1 MKGKIFG
8 VLFASLLAI
17 SLLLAAAPG
26 VLANG
31 GYDYLVKAEVEPLVI
46 TINGNSAAGQ
56 VFNVGDTL
64 YLEGYVQAIAGI
76 YGPGEVDA
84 DIWRQFSVNGPSG
97 LLYTDERIWEWSEE
111 GFAEVSGFAANISL
125 TYVLNAAGT
134 HTINLS
140 SDATVGAYEFYQGD
154 NAHIQL
160 TFTVVLGKTA
170 DLITDGGDNP
180 TDVGDLKV
188 THDAGVFNVE
198 YILDTP
204 WEIVDTHVYIGTNP
218 PSKSSPGKFPYTAG
232 VIDFGSPPPVYIA
245 AHAKIRMQT
254 GVDENGNP
262 VYAYAGV
269 WAQTGEDISIGKGAN
284 WATCFEY

>member
-1 MKGKIFG
+1 VKRKIFG

-17 SLLLAAAPG
+17 SLLVAAAPSI
-26 VLANG
+26 LANG
-31 GYDYLVKAEVEPLVI
+31 GYDYIVKAEVEPLVI
-46 TINGNSAAGQ
+46 TINGNPAAGQ
-56 VFNVGDTL
+56 VFNVGDTV

-97 LLYTDERIWEWSEE
+97 LLYTDERITEWGEE
-111 GFAEVSGFAANISL
+111 GFAQVSGFATNISL
-125 TYVLNAAGT
+125 TYVLNATGT
-134 HTINLS
+134 HIINLT
-140 SDATVGAYEFYQGD
+140 SDATVEAYEFSEWD
-154 NAHIQL
+154 NSHTQL

-198 YILDTP
+198 YILDAP

-218 PSKSSPGKFPYTAG
+218 PSKSSPGKFPYTTG
-232 VIDFGSPPPVYIA
+232 DIDFGSAPPVYIA
-245 AHAKIRMQT
+245 AHATIRMQT
-254 GVDENGNP
+254 GVDKHGNP
-262 VYAYAGV
+262 VYSYAGV
-269 WAQTGEDISIGKGAN
+269 WAQTGDDTPIGRGAN
-284 WATCFEY
+284 WATYFEY